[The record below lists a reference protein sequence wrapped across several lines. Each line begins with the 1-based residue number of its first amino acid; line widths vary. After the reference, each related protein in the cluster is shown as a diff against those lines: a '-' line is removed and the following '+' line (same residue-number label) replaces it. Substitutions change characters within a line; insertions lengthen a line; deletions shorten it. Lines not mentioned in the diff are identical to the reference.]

1 MAYNMPVRFEWDPA
15 KNARNVRKHGVSFE
29 EAATLFTAGAD
40 WLDLDDEAHSG
51 DELRYRAIGPIARGT
66 VVVVYVERDEDVFR
80 IISAR
85 LATPTEQRLYAKWN
99 ERNL

>member
-40 WLDLDDEAHSG
+40 
-51 DELRYRAIGPIARGT
+51 
-66 VVVVYVERDEDVFR
+66 
-80 IISAR
+80 
-85 LATPTEQRLYAKWN
+85 
-99 ERNL
+99 